1 MTPTLLRRT
10 GRTGL
15 LLCALLTA
23 ATFTLSWVEVLGG
36 PHYVGFDIGDIAH
49 RVSDVDSAL
58 TLLFLEIAP
67 LPAYVAVL
75 LSPTV
80 GVRARWARI
89 AGVILVVLAAALTTL
104 VATGLYLES
113 EPYPAYAAAVGVLAV
128 LLVAAACLLAL
139 DRRGPYHGLV
149 AALLFGS
156 AVFQFANVTLM
167 QSRATAAIT
176 VTPVPWG
183 TAAGYLLAGLCV
195 VVAAIGYSRSHVR
208 ET

>member
-49 RVSDVDSAL
+49 QVSDADSEL

-89 AGVILVVLAAALTTL
+89 AGVILVVLAAALTAL
-104 VATGLYLES
+104 VAAGLYLES
-113 EPYPAYAAAVGVLAV
+113 EPYAAAVGVLAV

-208 ET
+208 GG

>member
-80 GVRARWARI
+80 GV
-89 AGVILVVLAAALTTL
+89 
-104 VATGLYLES
+104 
-113 EPYPAYAAAVGVLAV
+113 
-128 LLVAAACLLAL
+128 AAACLLAL

-195 VVAAIGYSRSHVR
+195 VVAAIGFSRSHVH
-208 ET
+208 ES